1 MRYNSLDIRLSQD
14 GGGMEQADLK
24 SVEDLKSYNQE
35 LAARKVEDNPAIQ
48 RMYVVKRITWVLL
61 LAASFLAFYL
71 MDKLSEALDLLK

>member
-1 MRYNSLDIRLSQD
+1 M
-14 GGGMEQADLK
+14 GQADLK

-35 LAARKVEDNPAIQ
+35 LAAKKPEDNPTVQ
-48 RMYVVKRITWVLL
+48 RMHVAKRITWALL